1 MHSPHKQRL
10 YQIIFEADSRS
21 GKLFD
26 VMLLLTILASISVV
40 MLESVQEIRT
50 DYGPTLRVLEWVF
63 TGLFSLEYLLRLYC
77 VRHPSRY
84 ALSFFGVI
92 DFLAV
97 LPTYLSLLFGGAQ
110 SLVVIRTFRLLRV
123 FRVFKLVRFLGE
135 ASVLG
140 QAIRASVPKLIVFLV
155 TVLSI
160 VVVIGTTMYLIE
172 SPSNPGFQSIPQSVY
187 WSIVTV
193 TTVGYGD
200 TYPVTVAGKMLAS
213 VLMVTGF
220 GILAVPTGIVTAE
233 IVQRDKHSV
242 TTRVC
247 RECLAEGH
255 DTDAVHCKYCGS
267 KFADEDLSV

>member
-1 MHSPHKQRL
+1 MDSPHKQRL
-10 YQIIFEADSRS
+10 YQIIFEADTRL

-26 VMLLLTILASISVV
+26 VVLLLLILASIAVV
-40 MLESVQEIRT
+40 MLESVQEFRQEF
-50 DYGPTLRVLEWVF
+50 GPTLRMLEWIF
-63 TGLFSLEYLLRLYC
+63 TGLFTVEYLLRLYC
-77 VRHPSRY
+77 VRHPARY
-84 ALSFFGVI
+84 AGSFFGII

-97 LPTYLSLLFGGAQ
+97 MPMYVSLVVGGAQ
-110 SLVVIRTFRLLRV
+110 SFVVIRTFRLLRV

-135 ASVLG
+135 ANVLG
-140 QAIRASVPKLIVFLV
+140 QAVRASVPKLIIFIV

-172 SPSNPGFQSIPQSVY
+172 SPRNPGFQNIPQSVY
-187 WSIVTV
+187 WAIVTV
-193 TTVGYGD
+193 TTVGFGD
-200 TYPVTVAGKMLAS
+200 SYPLTVPGKMLAS

-233 IVQRDKHSV
+233 IVQRGKRSA

-247 RECLAEGH
+247 QECIAEGH
-255 DTDAVHCKYCGS
+255 DVDAVHCKYCGS